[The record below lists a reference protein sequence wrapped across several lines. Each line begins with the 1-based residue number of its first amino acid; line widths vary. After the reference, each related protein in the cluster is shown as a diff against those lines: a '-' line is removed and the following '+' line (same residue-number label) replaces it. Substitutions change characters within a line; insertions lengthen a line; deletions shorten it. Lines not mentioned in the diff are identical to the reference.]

1 MNTPSTTVD
10 DHTDPAADGFR
21 WSRET
26 TDDIVHGRPC
36 RAYRHRRTAVA
47 QLLLDARHW
56 GDRTHVVQGER
67 RLSFTEHERAVARI
81 AEHFRTLGVGAGDHV
96 ALFARNH
103 AECTM
108 AFWAAHCLGAVVD
121 LCNAWWSAAE
131 LHGALDTVRPVVIVH
146 DEDTADRVPAGITG
160 VGVAELGE
168 LLHGDTAPDLPLPD
182 VAEDDPALVLFTSGS
197 TGAAKGVL
205 LSQRSVVGNIH
216 NLLLATH
223 RLPGELDRHGS
234 GSVNLVTVPLFHL
247 AGVQVMTAA
256 LVTGARMVYQ
266 DGRFDPAEVL
276 RLIERE
282 QVTTWGAVPAMVTRV
297 MEHDNFAAADTS
309 SVRSIPLGGSA
320 STPAFRRTVQERFPH
335 LKGGG
340 AGSMYGLTEA
350 GGLLAMGTSRE
361 ISERPG
367 CVGKLL
373 PPIEVTIAS
382 PDADGNGEILV
393 HCPGLMS
400 GYVDP
405 DLDSL
410 VDPDGWLH
418 TGDLGRLDA
427 DNYLYLSGRSKDI
440 IIRGGENISCAHVAA
455 ALTTHPAVAEAIVVA
470 LPHEEL
476 GEQVAAAVTIR
487 RGIPVSTDDLRA
499 HAAKTLGR
507 FQIPTRWWLRNDMLP
522 TSASGKVIRRNV
534 EAMWL
539 ERGATD
545 LIEIDN

>member
-1 MNTPSTTVD
+1 MDT
-10 DHTDPAADGFR
+10 
-21 WSRET
+21 
-26 TDDIVHGRPC
+26 IVQGRAC
-36 RAYRHRRTAVA
+36 RVYRNRRTAVA

-56 GDRTHVVQGER
+56 GDRIHVVQGER
-67 RLSFTEHERAVARI
+67 RLSFVDHERAVARI
-81 AEHFRTLGVGAGDHV
+81 AEHFRSMGVHAGDHV

-121 LCNAWWSAAE
+121 LCNAWWSGAE
-131 LHGALDTVRPVVIVH
+131 LADALDTVRPVLIIH
-146 DEDTADRVPAGITG
+146 DEDTQDRVPAGIARIS
-160 VGVAELGE
+160 VEDLE
-168 LLHGDTAPDLPLPD
+168 PLLHGDSAPDLPLPD

-216 NLLLATH
+216 NLLLATN
-223 RLPGELDRHGS
+223 RLPGELDRDGAA
-234 GSVNLVTVPLFHL
+234 SVNLVTVPLFHL

-256 LVTGARMVYQ
+256 LLTGARLVYQ
-266 DGRFDPAEVL
+266 DGRFNPAEVL
-276 RLIERE
+276 RLIEQE

-297 MEHDNFAAADTS
+297 MEHENFASADTS
-309 SVRSIPLGGSA
+309 SIRSVPLGGSA
-320 STPAFRRTVQERFPH
+320 STPAFRRTVQERFPN

-340 AGSMYGLTEA
+340 AGSLYGLTEA
-350 GGLLAMGTSRE
+350 GGLLAMGTSLE
-361 ISERPG
+361 ISERPD

-373 PPIEVTIAS
+373 PPIEVTIEN
-382 PDADGNGEILV
+382 PDSDGNGEILV
-393 HCPGLMS
+393 NCPGLMS

-405 DLDSL
+405 DLESL
-410 VDPDGWLH
+410 TDAEGWLH
-418 TGDLGRLDA
+418 TGDLGRVDA
-427 DNYLYLSGRSKDI
+427 DGYLYLSGRSKDI

-487 RGIPVSTDDLRA
+487 RGMPISIDDLRA
-499 HAAKTLGR
+499 HAAKTIGR
-507 FQIPTRWWLRNDMLP
+507 FQIPTRWWLRNDLLP
-522 TSASGKVIRRNV
+522 TSASGKVVRRQV

-545 LIEIDN
+545 LIDNTH

>member
-10 DHTDPAADGFR
+10 EHTGPAADGFR
-21 WSRET
+21 WSRDT
-26 TDDIVHGRPC
+26 TDAIVRGRTC
-36 RAYRHRRTAVA
+36 RVYRHRRTAVA

-56 GDRTHVVQGER
+56 GDRVHVVQGER
-67 RLSFTEHERAVARI
+67 RLTFAEHERAVARI

-131 LHGALDTVRPVVIVH
+131 LEGALDTVRPVLIVH
-146 DEDTADRVPAGITG
+146 DDDTEDRVPTGITG
-160 VGVAELGE
+160 VSVTDLGPM
-168 LLHGDTAPDLPLPD
+168 LHGDSAPELPLPE

-223 RLPGELDRHGS
+223 RLPGELDRDGAA
-234 GSVNLVTVPLFHL
+234 SVNMVTVPLFHL

-256 LVTGARMVYQ
+256 LVTGARLVYQ
-266 DGRFDPAEVL
+266 DGRFNPAEVL
-276 RLIERE
+276 RLIEQE

-297 MEHDNFAAADTS
+297 MEHENFVSADTS

-320 STPAFRRTVQERFPH
+320 STPAFRRTVQERFPN

-373 PPIEVTIAS
+373 PPIEVTIAT

-393 HCPGLMS
+393 NCPGLMS

-405 DLDSL
+405 DLESL
-410 VDPDGWLH
+410 VDADGWLH
-418 TGDLGRLDA
+418 TGDLGRVDA
-427 DNYLYLSGRSKDI
+427 DDYLYLSGRSKDI

-487 RGIPVSTDDLRA
+487 RGMPVSTDDLRA
-499 HAAKTLGR
+499 HAATTLGR

-545 LIEIDN
+545 LIDNDN